1 MIIGYARVGTDDQRL
16 DSQTDALSAADTN
29 KIFADKIGRS
39 KRVRPELNKMPDQ
52 LREGDVVIVT
62 KYDRLARSLKEV
74 LETVE
79 ATRERGAGFLLG
91 LGFSPQTRSD
101 RREAFRSHNSSE
113 R

>member
-52 LREGDVVIVT
+52 LREGDVVCG
-62 KYDRLARSLKEV
+62 
-74 LETVE
+74 
-79 ATRERGAGFLLG
+79 ATLPVDMRDIEGG
-91 LGFSPQTRSD
+91 
-101 RREAFRSHNSSE
+101 
-113 R
+113 

>member
-16 DSQTDALSAADTN
+16 DSQTNALSAADTN
-29 KIFADKIGRS
+29 KIFADKVGGSR
-39 KRVRPELNKMPDQ
+39 RVRPELNKMPDQ

-79 ATRERGAGFLLG
+79 ATRERGAGCSASPLMGTATSLSDTEARG
-91 LGFSPQTRSD
+91 SEPFS
-101 RREAFRSHNSSE
+101 
-113 R
+113 